1 MKYASLLTLSTCLC
15 AALAHA
21 GPAERYS
28 VTGMILKIDRPN
40 RTFVASCSAIPGF
53 MDAMVMPYRAREPK
67 ALDGLEPGMLVNFAL
82 VVGQDDSYAENIRV
96 RSFEN
101 LEQEPLRARR
111 LQLISGLGKTNPPA
125 LAVGDPVPDFTLTDQ
140 TQRRVSLTQLRGKVV
155 VVTFF
160 YTSCPLPD
168 YCFRLSNNFGRIK
181 TRFAARMGRDLV
193 LLSVTMDPAHDRPDV
208 LAKYAETWKADPDS
222 WHFLTGSLSGVKEV
236 SRNFG
241 VNFWPEE
248 GTLTHS
254 LHTVVIDRR
263 GKLAANFEGNT
274 FTAGQLGDFLE
285 TRLTPAD

>member
-1 MKYASLLTLSTCLC
+1 MKYGTLLTLGAWLC
-15 AALAHA
+15 AAFAHA
-21 GPAERYS
+21 GSPERYS

-40 RTFVASCSAIPGF
+40 RTFVASCSAIPGY
-53 MDAMVMPYRAREPK
+53 MDAMVMPYRARDPK

-82 VVGQDDSYAENIRV
+82 VVEQDASYVENIRV

-111 LQLISGLGKTNPPA
+111 LQLLAGLDKTNPPA
-125 LAVGDPVPDFTLTDQ
+125 LALGDPVPDFTLTDQ
-140 TQRRVSLTQLRGKVV
+140 AQRRVTLSQLRGKVV
-155 VVTFF
+155 AVTFF

-181 TRFAARMGRDLV
+181 TRFAARIGRDLV
-193 LLSVTMDPAHDRPDV
+193 LLSVTMDPAHDRPEV
-208 LAKYAETWKADPDS
+208 LAKYAETWKADPNS
-222 WHFLTGSLSGVKEV
+222 WHFLTGSVAGVKEV

-241 VNFWPEE
+241 VDFWPEE
-248 GTLTHS
+248 GALTHS

-285 TRLTPAD
+285 TKLTPAD